1 MRRGESDLPPVLA
14 ASGPDH
20 RRAAYEATKA
30 LVLTWML
37 LNLSIGEYL
46 IRGRLF
52 GWPTTAALVF
62 ICGTF
67 VLREARRHSAETAR
81 TPDYPF
87 RPVSH

>member
-1 MRRGESDLPPVLA
+1 M
-14 ASGPDH
+14 
-20 RRAAYEATKA
+20 KA

-46 IRGRLF
+46 VYGRLF

-67 VLREARRHSAETAR
+67 ILREARRHGPQDEPAS
-81 TPDYPF
+81 DYAS
-87 RPVSH
+87 VSSKPAAAAS